1 MRYHI
6 KWTHNTG
13 GNPYNP
19 PVYNNHSHNINHCHQ
34 DLSHTLSLYSLA
46 KGEVEECHNKDCK

>member
-6 KWTHNTG
+6 KWTKNSAGNT
-13 GNPYNP
+13 YNS
-19 PVYNNHSHNINHCHQ
+19 PVYNCHSDNINYCHQ

-46 KGEVEECHNKDCK
+46 KGEVEECLDKNCK